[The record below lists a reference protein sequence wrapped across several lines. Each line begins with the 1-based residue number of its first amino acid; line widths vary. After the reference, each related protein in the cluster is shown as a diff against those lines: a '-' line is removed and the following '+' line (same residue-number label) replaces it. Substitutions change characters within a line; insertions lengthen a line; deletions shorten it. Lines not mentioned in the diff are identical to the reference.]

1 MENTEELFNLD
12 FNLISD
18 EEIDLQD
25 VTTESKAEE
34 EAEDI
39 IIVED
44 NDTETEVPKAKETVE
59 KAEKEEDKIEI
70 PTGKT
75 EDTSEDKDKSPGSE
89 NRDSSPVTPFASLL
103 HEKGLLS
110 DFDQEEFAAAVAE
123 SDDPFGVLTNAMQ
136 RELEIAKATFI
147 NSFPPDFIDLAM
159 AVSKGVP
166 YEAMKGPKMD
176 EINYSKITAEAISE
190 SEDLQ
195 KKLVGDFYASK
206 GFSEKRIS
214 KLVET
219 LGDSG
224 GLEEEAAD
232 AIVELSHLAKQKQE
246 HIKKKFEHQQKEM
259 SDQYVAQIEYIGKS
273 VDSVEEIIPGVK
285 INKVIKDRLFNNL
298 TRIVGKDANGQ
309 AQNYTMTVRQQDP
322 VKFDMTVAYLA
333 DITKGF
339 TDWSKIKKSAKSSA
353 TSDLESVLNTKSTG
367 HSYGNPKKTEN
378 RSERAEDEMMNSL
391 SLMFNK

>member
-232 AIVELSHLAKQKQE
+232 AIVELSHLAKQNQE
-246 HIKKKFEHQQKEM
+246 HINKKFEHQQKEM

-378 RSERAEDEMMNSL
+378 RSEKAEDEMMNSL

>member
-1 MENTEELFNLD
+1 MENTEDLFNLD

-18 EEIDLQD
+18 EDIDLQD
-25 VTTESKAEE
+25 VTTEPKAEE
-34 EAEDI
+34 EAEDV

-44 NDTETEVPKAKETVE
+44 DETETEVPKAKKIVE
-59 KAEKEEDKIEI
+59 EKEEDKIEI
-70 PTGKT
+70 PTDKT
-75 EDTSEDKDKSPGSE
+75 EDELGDKDKSPGSE

-136 RELEIAKATFI
+136 RELEIAKAGFI
-147 NSFPPDFIDLAM
+147 NSFPPDFIDLAI

-176 EINYSKITAEAISE
+176 EVNYSKITTEAISE

-206 GFSEKRIS
+206 GFSEKRIT

-232 AIVELSHLAKQKQE
+232 AVVELSHLAKQKQE
-246 HIKKKFEHQQKEM
+246 HIKKNFEHQQKEM

-285 INKVIKDRLFNNL
+285 MNKVIKDKLFNNL
-298 TRIVGKDANGQ
+298 TKIVGKDANGQ

-378 RSERAEDEMMNSL
+378 RSEKAEDEMMNSL
-391 SLMFNK
+391 SSMFNK

>member
-1 MENTEELFNLD
+1 MENTEDLFNLD

-18 EEIDLQD
+18 EAIDLQD
-25 VTTESKAEE
+25 VTTTPEAEE

-44 NDTETEVPKAKETVE
+44 DDTETELPQAKKIVE
-59 KAEKEEDKIEI
+59 DEEEEDKIEI
-70 PTGKT
+70 PTDKT
-75 EDTSEDKDKSPGSE
+75 EDKSGGKDKSPGSE

-110 DFDQEEFAAAVAE
+110 DFDLEEFSAAVAE

-136 RELEIAKATFI
+136 RELELAKASFI
-147 NSFPPDFIDLAM
+147 NSFPPDFIDLAI

-206 GFSEKRIS
+206 GFSEKRINR
-214 KLVET
+214 LVET

-232 AIVELSHLAKQKQE
+232 AVIELSHLAKQKQE

-273 VDSVEEIIPGVK
+273 VDSVEEIIPGIK
-285 INKVIKDRLFNNL
+285 MNKVIKDKLFNNL

-309 AQNYTMTVRQQDP
+309 SQNYTMTVRQQDP
-322 VKFDMTVAYLA
+322 IKFDMTVAYLA

-339 TDWSKIKKSAKSSA
+339 TDWSKINKSAKSSA
-353 TSDLESVLNTKSTG
+353 TSDLESVLNKQSAG
-367 HSYGNPKKTEN
+367 HSYGNPKKIEN
-378 RSERAEDEMMNSL
+378 RSEKAEDEMMTSL
-391 SLMFNK
+391 SSMFNK

>member
-1 MENTEELFNLD
+1 MENNEELFNLD

-25 VTTESKAEE
+25 VVAEPEAENKSEDIVLVDEDDTETKVETPKAEE
-34 EAEDI
+34 
-39 IIVED
+39 
-44 NDTETEVPKAKETVE
+44 KAKE
-59 KAEKEEDKIEI
+59 EEDKIEI
-70 PTGKT
+70 PTGDT
-75 EDTSEDKDKSPGSE
+75 EDKSEGKNKSPGSD

-123 SDDPFGVLTNAMQ
+123 SEDPFGVLTTAMQ
-136 RELEIAKATFI
+136 RELEIAKAGFI
-147 NSFPPDFIDLAM
+147 NSFPPDFIDLAI

-176 EINYSKITAEAISE
+176 EINYSKITPE
-190 SEDLQ
+190 SIGENEELQ
-195 KKLVGDFYASK
+195 KKLVSDFYASK
-206 GFSEKRIS
+206 GFSEKRIN
-214 KLVET
+214 KLIET

-224 GLEEEAAD
+224 VLEEEATEA
-232 AIVELSHLAKQKQE
+232 VSELAELAKEKQE
-246 HIKKKFEHQQKEM
+246 QIKKNFEHQQKEM
-259 SDQYVAQIEYIGKS
+259 NDQYAAQIEYIGKS

-285 INKVIKDRLFNNL
+285 VTKGTKDRLFNNM
-298 TRIVGKDANGQ
+298 TQIVGKDANGQ
-309 AQNYTMTVRQQDP
+309 SQNYTMAVRQQDP

-353 TSDLESVLNTKSTG
+353 TSDLESVLNKKSTG

-378 RSERAEDEMMNSL
+378 RSETAEDEMMNSL
-391 SLMFNK
+391 SSMFNTK

>member
-1 MENTEELFNLD
+1 MENTEDLFNLD

-25 VTTESKAEE
+25 VTTEPKAEE

-44 NDTETEVPKAKETVE
+44 DETEVPKAKETAKE
-59 KAEKEEDKIEI
+59 TEKEEDKIEI
-70 PTGKT
+70 PTDKT
-75 EDTSEDKDKSPGSE
+75 EDESEDKDKSPGSE

-136 RELEIAKATFI
+136 RELEMAKAGFI
-147 NSFPPDFIDLAM
+147 NSFPPDFIDLAI

-176 EINYSKITAEAISE
+176 EVNYSKITTEAISE

-206 GFSEKRIS
+206 GFSEKRIT

-232 AIVELSHLAKQKQE
+232 AVVELSHLAKQKQE
-246 HIKKKFEHQQKEM
+246 HIKKNFEHQQKEM

-285 INKVIKDRLFNNL
+285 MNKVIKDKLFNNL
-298 TRIVGKDANGQ
+298 TKIVGKDANGQ

-378 RSERAEDEMMNSL
+378 RSEKAEDEMMNSL
-391 SLMFNK
+391 SSMFNK